1 MIDIGVNL
9 SGDIMS
15 GLDNFE
21 KAIKEQVILSG
32 VAAMGK
38 VIYDEVK
45 LNTSG
50 ARKTGRPLDPPG
62 VKTGTLD
69 RAIYRVYSPEASSDG
84 RKVYKVS
91 VNKSKAPHWYLVEFG
106 SSRAPAHPYIRPA
119 AAKIPEAIKAGQLRM
134 TERMDE
140 IGK

>member
-69 RAIYRVYSPEASSDG
+69 RAIYRVYSPESSSDG

-91 VNKSKAPHWYLVEFG
+91 VNKRKAPHWYLVEFG